1 MNLESVIPFAALA
14 VMGFLA
20 CLRISG
26 RPLSVMLRRPTIWD
40 IVPIAFFAYM
50 PVVGAVIPNG
60 FVASVVVV
68 LTAGAIWL
76 LWRRFGPT
84 RAEAAPTAR

>member
-1 MNLESVIPFAALA
+1 MNLEPLVPYAALA

-26 RPLSVMLRRPTIWD
+26 RPWSLMLRRPTIWD
-40 IVPIAFFAYM
+40 IVPIAFAVYL

-60 FVASVVVV
+60 LVASVVVV
-68 LTAGAIWL
+68 LSVVALWL
-76 LWRRFGPT
+76 VSRRFGPT
-84 RAEAAPTAR
+84 RAEAAPPAS